1 MLAEV
6 EVTMS
11 LLKVNEIYQLAGQ
24 NEPYKETKEHLEQI
38 GQEQSPLAKLDVI
51 FQALKFTVAK
61 EIE

>member
-1 MLAEV
+1 
-6 EVTMS
+6 MS
-11 LLKVNEIYQLAGQ
+11 SLKVNEIYQLAGQ
-24 NEPYKETKEHLEQI
+24 TEPYQETKEHLEQI